1 MIKVKT
7 SRGIKRFQ
15 QDKEIGNW
23 FGRLLSILSSAEV
36 CQPQQAIETGRKAP
50 ETDGKETTNKQSHDT
65 DDLCEEEASQCSSS
79 RSSDG
84 ASNAKRKYVPTPRA
98 QTEMK
103 KTMNA
108 LKTLA
113 SDTSSN

>member
-15 QDKEIGNW
+15 QDKEIGSW
-23 FGRLLSILSSAEV
+23 FGKLLSILSSAEV

-65 DDLCEEEASQCSSS
+65 DDLCEASQCSST

-103 KTMNA
+103 KTMNT